1 MSTDSAESS
10 PPALTRT
17 AARAIEAYGGAERW
31 LKADRIEAVVSVT
44 GLAWWLKMR
53 GPVPR
58 TKLRID
64 LRAPNARLDPVDRT
78 GLVGILRGK
87 DALLEGPSGQI
98 VARRDEAGKYFPGGR
113 RIFYWD
119 SLDLAYFTGHAMWN
133 YFTFPRQLL
142 RPEIEWKEIADGV
155 LEAHYPP
162 ELPTHSPVQRFHFDP
177 KTGLLCRHDCTLEA
191 VGPWARVTQ
200 IVDHYRERD
209 GIPYFGLRTVY
220 FRRRD
225 GSRIPWPTLIVG
237 RVFDWKLCTDP

>member
-1 MSTDSAESS
+1 MGSDISEQSAR
-10 PPALTRT
+10 ALTRT

-31 LKADRIEAVVSVT
+31 LRADRIEALVSVT

-53 GPVPR
+53 RPVPR
-58 TKLRID
+58 TKLRIE
-64 LRAPNARLDPVDRT
+64 LASPIARLEPVDRS
-78 GLVGILRGK
+78 GRVGILNGK
-87 DALLEGPSGQI
+87 DALLEDASGAV
-98 VARRDEAGKYFPGGR
+98 VAKREAAGKYFPGGR
-113 RIFYWD
+113 RAFYWD
-119 SLDLAYFTGHAMWN
+119 SLDLAYFAGHAMWN

-142 RPEIEWKEIADGV
+142 RPEIDWKEVSEGV

-162 ELPTHSPVQRFHFDP
+162 ELPTHSAIQRFHFDS

-191 VGPWARVTQ
+191 VGPWAHVTQ

-220 FRRRD
+220 FRRSD

-237 RVFDWKLCTDP
+237 KVLEWQLCASR